1 MAKDKVDDLKQ
12 TKEIV
17 QNTIENLHESE
28 AILNTPHLS
37 DQDRAA
43 IREKNKRREETI
55 NLLTGGIKEESDNRY
70 E

>member
-17 QNTIENLHESE
+17 QNTIENLHESKG
-28 AILNTPHLS
+28 ILNIPHLS

-55 NLLTGGIKEESDNRY
+55 SMLTGGIKEEFAV